1 MMLLQLLNIDKF
13 YGISETMEIAKGKNK
28 IPMTIKEGYEQ
39 IKRKIKWQ

>member
-28 IPMTIKEGYEQ
+28 IPITIKEGYEQ

>member
-1 MMLLQLLNIDKF
+1 MLLQLLNIDKF